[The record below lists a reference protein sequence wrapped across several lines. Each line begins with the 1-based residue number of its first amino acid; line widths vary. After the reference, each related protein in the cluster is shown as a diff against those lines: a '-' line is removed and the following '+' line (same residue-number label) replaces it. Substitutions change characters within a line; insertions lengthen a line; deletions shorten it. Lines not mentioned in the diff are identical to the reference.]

1 MIYCPSKFLKNKYD
15 VDDDDDDDVKE
26 KVKGAAV
33 LVRGHPRDTPP
44 NRLNT

>member
-33 LVRGHPRDTPP
+33 LVRGHPRDTAP